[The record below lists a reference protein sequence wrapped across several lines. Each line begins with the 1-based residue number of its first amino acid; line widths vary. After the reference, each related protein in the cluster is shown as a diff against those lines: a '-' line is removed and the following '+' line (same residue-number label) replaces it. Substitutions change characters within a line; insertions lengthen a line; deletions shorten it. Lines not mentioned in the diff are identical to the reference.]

1 MSKDEISFKN
11 RDRFIQMG
19 IAISSLRKMR
29 GMSQEQLAEKASISR
44 SHLSAIEAPNMVRAF
59 SMEAFFNIADALDV
73 TPEELIQI
81 AFLQDK
87 ILKRNNFKHLSVYQ
101 LRHLFATR
109 CIDVN
114 IPVNQIKQYLGHALA
129 STTMDYYVEYDEDT
143 NKAEI
148 EKLEQVNNIQVVPE
162 FLKGMEQIMSIPKNR
177 V

>member
-1 MSKDEISFKN
+1 MKLNQNAAASIIFTEGGVYYEQRRNQLQN

-87 ILKRNNFKHLSVYQ
+87 ILKR
-101 LRHLFATR
+101 
-109 CIDVN
+109 
-114 IPVNQIKQYLGHALA
+114 KQ
-129 STTMDYYVEYDEDT
+129 
-143 NKAEI
+143 
-148 EKLEQVNNIQVVPE
+148 
-162 FLKGMEQIMSIPKNR
+162 
-177 V
+177 